1 MNTPPPEKALR
12 VGFTLAPLPESPGN
26 LLRLLALNLQLTGLR
41 QRGAQLEDLAPTT
54 RDALKD
60 LFTRATAP
68 ERAN

>member
-1 MNTPPPEKALR
+1 MNTPPPEMP
-12 VGFTLAPLPESPGN
+12 TQPPPGR
-26 LLRLLALNLQLTGLR
+26 LLSLLALNLQLTGLR

-68 ERAN
+68 EKGAC